1 MASSS
6 AHPIFLDRNTTALLL
21 VDHQVGLLSGVR
33 DIRTADLK
41 TNLVGLAKACQLLG
55 VPILAT
61 NVAPETWG
69 PMLPEVLQ
77 AVPRLSI
84 INRTS
89 VNAWD
94 EPRVVAA
101 VKATGRSQLL
111 VAGISLEVCAA
122 FPAISARA
130 AGYDARVVVD
140 ASGTFNEAKRETGL
154 NRLALAGVPTVDTA
168 TAAVEMLRDNAD
180 PLAGPVY
187 GALGMDFATLV
198 WQLKNLK

>member
-1 MASSS
+1 MPA
-6 AHPIFLDRNTTALLL
+6 ADHPIFLDRAKTALLL

-41 TNLVGLAKACQLLG
+41 ANLVGLAKACQVLG
-55 VPILAT
+55 VPVIAT
-61 NVAPETWG
+61 NVAPEMWG
-69 PMLPEVLQ
+69 PMLPEVAA
-77 AVPRLSI
+77 AVPGLKVI
-84 INRTS
+84 ERTS

-101 VKATGRSQLL
+101 VKATGRGQLL
-111 VAGISLEVCAA
+111 VACISLEVCAA
-122 FPAISARA
+122 FPALSARA

-154 NRLALAGVPTVDTA
+154 ARLALAGVPTVDAA
-168 TAAVEMLRDNAD
+168 TAAVEMLHDNAD
-180 PLAGPVY
+180 PLAGAVY
-187 GALGMDFATLV
+187 GALSMDFANLV